1 MRWATGAY
9 VGRHAGTR
17 PPSGAATSPAELL
30 GWAVF
35 CALLVAGVL
44 LWVGVPVGVVVGVG
58 VVVLLALGSVA
69 ALARFGSG
77 ARGRRPP
84 PGPPDGPPPPPRVP

>member
-1 MRWATGAY
+1 MRWATGVY

-17 PPSGAATSPAELL
+17 PPSGPATSPAELL

-35 CALLVAGVL
+35 CTVLVVGVL
-44 LWVGVPVGVVVGVG
+44 VRVGVAWDVAVGVG

-69 ALARFGSG
+69 AVAGFGG
-77 ARGRRPP
+77 ATRARRPP
-84 PGPPDGPPPPPRVP
+84 PGPPDPPRVP